1 MPHRHLPAAMA
12 FALSLAGC
20 GPAREDQTPEQVQAE
35 LAKAVMPKP
44 GLWAMHYE
52 VMSFAAPG
60 MPDAAV
66 ESARRE
72 VAARGRLGQLKCV
85 TEATLAAARSGEVL
99 GKSDMFCPPIYFKN
113 DGAAYDSVWLCRS
126 RYDDAT
132 VEARGTATAERDVST
147 IQVNSSIPGSPAGRY
162 TMELVLT
169 TERQG
174 DCPAG

>member
-1 MPHRHLPAAMA
+1 MWHSLIPTL
-12 FALSLAGC
+12 ALALLLTGC
-20 GPAREDQTPEQVQAE
+20 GTTREDQTPEQVQAE

-52 VMSFAAPG
+52 VKSFEAPG

-66 ESARRE
+66 ASARRE
-72 VAARGRLGQLKCV
+72 VEARGRLGQLKCV
-85 TEATLAAARSGEVL
+85 TEATLAAARTGEVL
-99 GKSDMFCPPIYFKN
+99 GKQDMFCPPIYFKN

-132 VEARGTATAERDVST
+132 VEARGSAKAERDVAT
-147 IQVNSSIPGSPAGRY
+147 IEVNSSIPGSPAGRY
-162 TMELVLT
+162 TMEVVLT
-169 TERQG
+169 TERRG